1 MEELL
6 ARRKHVVSNRAILL
20 GLLLIPVNCYWMAV
34 MEIQYNSL
42 DSTCVSIFFHVI
54 FLIFALTGL
63 NMLVRRRFPALAL
76 TQPELL
82 IVYIMLSIASAIM
95 GRDSIENLLPTLG
108 HAFWFAN
115 PTNRFHRF
123 WPYVP
128 KWLAPHDLDALKG
141 YYLGNSSLYTRDH
154 LLAWMMPVMFWMGFV
169 LLLTFV
175 MLCLNVLVRK
185 QWTEREKL
193 TFPLVQLPMAVTGS
207 GGYFRNRVMW
217 MGFAIPFAI
226 QTLNNLNYFYP
237 SLPSMHLK
245 LQDWGPMFVNPP
257 WNGIGWLPVGFFP
270 FAIGIAFFLPLDL
283 SFSCWFFYMLRKLID
298 VGCVAW
304 GLRDQGV
311 SAATSRIPYVLD
323 QGTGAWVGLS
333 IALIWISRQHLKSVL
348 VEAFSRNAEASDP
361 DAGMSYRTAVMG
373 IIGGLLVLVALCN
386 FAGMSLWLPFLF
398 FGFYFII
405 SVGITRVRAELGPP
419 AHELNWISPER
430 TLVAI
435 LGTHTLGTQNLT
447 LLTYMYWFN
456 RGYRNHP
463 MPHQLEAMKMGR
475 DSNMEARRLLI
486 AMLLAA
492 AVGSVASLWALLDI
506 YYRNGEATARI
517 MSYSTGIG
525 VEAFARLNDWVDNP
539 RGTDWYVVVF
549 SGVGAAVTLLL
560 AAAKARWFWWTFHPI
575 GYALANSYALEY
587 FWMAILIGWMCK
599 FLIVRY
605 GGVKLYRAA
614 IPFFMGLILGDY
626 IVAALWSL
634 IGWIL
639 GVSTYR
645 TFIF

>member
-1 MEELL
+1 MEEPVKST
-6 ARRKHVVSNRAILL
+6 RHVVSNRAIIL

-34 MEIQYNSL
+34 MEIQWNSL

-54 FLIFALTGL
+54 FLIFVLTGL
-63 NMLVRRRFPALAL
+63 NALVRLRFPKQAF

-95 GRDSIENLLPTLG
+95 GRDSLENLLPTLG
-108 HAFWFAN
+108 HVFWFAN
-115 PTNRFHRF
+115 STNRFSRF
-123 WPYVP
+123 WPYIP
-128 KWLAPHDLDALKG
+128 KWLAPHNLDVLKG
-141 YYLGNSSLYTRDH
+141 YYVGNSTLYTREH
-154 LLAWMMPVMFWMGFV
+154 LQAWMMPVMFWMSFV

-193 TFPLVQLPMAVTGS
+193 TFPLVQLPMAATG
-207 GGYFRNRVMW
+207 GGGFFRNRIMW
-217 MGFAIPFAI
+217 MGFAIPVAI

-237 SLPSMHLK
+237 SLPSLHLK
-245 LQDWGPMFVNPP
+245 LQDWGPFFVNQP

-283 SFSCWFFYMLRKLID
+283 SFSCWFFYVLRKLID
-298 VGCVAW
+298 VACTAW
-304 GLRDQGV
+304 GLRDPGASV
-311 SAATSRIPYVLD
+311 ASSRIPYVFD

-333 IALIWISRQHLKSVL
+333 IALIWTARQHLKSVFL
-348 VEAFSRNAEASDP
+348 EAFSRREASDP
-361 DAGMSYRTAVMG
+361 DAGMSYRTAVLG
-373 IIGGLLVLVALCN
+373 IIGGLIVLIGLCQLM
-386 FAGMSLWLPFLF
+386 GMSLWLPIVFL
-398 FGFYFII
+398 GFYFII

-430 TLVAI
+430 TIVAI
-435 LGTHTLGTQNLT
+435 LGTHAIGAQNLT
-447 LLTYMYWFN
+447 LLSYMYWFN

-475 DSNMEARRLLI
+475 DSSMEARRLI
-486 AMLLAA
+486 WAMLLAA
-492 AVGSVASLWALLDI
+492 AVGAVASLWALLDV

-525 VEAFARLNDWVDNP
+525 VEAFARLQDWVDNP
-539 RGTDWYVVVF
+539 RKTDWYVVVF

-560 AAAKARWFWWTFHPI
+560 AAAKTQWFWWPFHPI

-587 FWMAILIGWMCK
+587 FWMAVLIGWLCK

-605 GGVKLYRAA
+605 GGVKLYRSA

-626 IVAALWSL
+626 IIAALWSL
-634 IGWIL
+634 LGWIL

>member
-1 MEELL
+1 MEEPVK
-6 ARRKHVVSNRAILL
+6 AKHHVVSNRAIIL

-42 DSTCVSIFFHVI
+42 DTTCVSIFFHVI
-54 FLIFALTGL
+54 FLITVLTGL
-63 NMLVRRRFPALAL
+63 NALVRLRFPRLAL
-76 TQPELL
+76 SQPELL

-95 GRDSIENLLPTLG
+95 GRDSLENLLPTLG
-108 HAFWFAN
+108 HVFWFAN
-115 PTNRFHRF
+115 STNRFSRF
-123 WPYVP
+123 WPYIP
-128 KWLAPHDLDALKG
+128 KWLAPHNLDALKG
-141 YYLGNSSLYTRDH
+141 YYVGNSTLYTKEH
-154 LLAWMMPVMFWMGFV
+154 LQAWAMPVMFWVGFV

-193 TFPLVQLPMAVTGS
+193 TFPLVQLPMAATGS
-207 GGYFRNRVMW
+207 GGFFRNRTMW
-217 MGFAIPFAI
+217 MGFAIPVLI
-226 QTLNNLNYFYP
+226 QTMNNLNYFYP
-237 SLPSMHLK
+237 TVPTMHLK
-245 LQDWGPMFVNPP
+245 LQDWGPFFVNQP

-304 GLRDQGV
+304 GLRDPGA
-311 SAATSRIPYVLD
+311 SIARSRIPYVLD

-333 IALIWISRQHLKSVL
+333 IALIWTSRRHLKSVF
-348 VEAFSRNAEASDP
+348 VEAFRPRAEASDP
-361 DAGMSYRTAVMG
+361 DAGMSYRTAVLG
-373 IIGGLLVLVALCN
+373 IIGGLIVLIGLCQLM
-386 FAGMSLWLPFLF
+386 GMSLWLPIVF
-398 FGFYFII
+398 FAFYFII

-430 TLVAI
+430 TIVAI
-435 LGTHTLGTQNLT
+435 LGTHAIGTQNLT
-447 LLTYMYWFN
+447 LLSYMYWFN
-456 RGYRNHP
+456 RGYRSHP
-463 MPHQLEAMKMGR
+463 MPHQLEAMKMGQ
-475 DSNMEARRLLI
+475 DSHMEARRLVI

-492 AVGSVASLWALLDI
+492 GVGAVASLWALLDVF
-506 YYRNGEATARI
+506 YRNGEATARI

-525 VEAFARLNDWVDNP
+525 IEAFARLQDWADNP
-539 RGTDWYVVVF
+539 RKTDWYVVVF
-549 SGVGAAVTLLL
+549 SGVGAAITLLL
-560 AAAKARWFWWTFHPI
+560 AAAKAQWFWWPFHPI

-587 FWMAILIGWMCK
+587 FWMAILIGWFCK

-605 GGVKLYRAA
+605 GGVKLYRSA
-614 IPFFMGLILGDY
+614 IPFFIGLILGDY
-626 IVAALWSL
+626 IIAALWSL
-634 IGWIL
+634 LGWIL